1 MVAAPGACHG
11 AVTEGFCYRWI
22 LLAVLLIKWQAR
34 HARKNGSEGE
44 QFLPLY
50 IDLHAPG
57 GQRIGEIPSSSLFKH
72 TQQELFAKNNMQKE
86 E

>member
-1 MVAAPGACHG
+1 MDLAGRAVDKMASKACK
-11 AVTEGFCYRWI
+11 E
-22 LLAVLLIKWQAR
+22 
-34 HARKNGSEGE
+34 KNGREGE

-72 TQQELFAKNNMQKE
+72 TQQELFAKNNIKTKELTTQKRFF
-86 E
+86 